1 MKILICDDHR
11 LLADAL
17 AAVLRSRGHEP
28 VAPASDPDE
37 AVARVKER
45 DVDVCVMDLH
55 FPSGDGIGGIERILA
70 ASPRTRVVVLTG
82 TLHPDL
88 IEDALDVGASACV
101 AKSEPT
107 QLIVDTIE
115 QARASRP
122 PAPRRIGEGSLS
134 GSRTPEEKLIRFLT
148 SREREVLERLV
159 AGQSTSAMAREMRV
173 AYSTARTHI
182 QNVLTKLGVHS
193 KLAAV
198 TMAARNRVGPH
209 RPERRETA
217 SMGNPSHAAR

>member
-28 VAPASDPDE
+28 VAPAADPDE
-37 AVARVKER
+37 AIARVRER

-55 FPSGDGIGGIERILA
+55 FPSGDGIGGIGRILA

-88 IEDALDVGASACV
+88 IEDALDAGASACV

-107 QLIVDTIE
+107 SLIVDAIE

-122 PAPRRIGEGSLS
+122 PTPRRIGETMS

-159 AGQSTSAMAREMRV
+159 AGQSTSLMAREMRV

-198 TMAARNRVGPH
+198 TMAARNRVGPY
-209 RPERRETA
+209 RPERREA
-217 SMGNPSHAAR
+217 AAIGKHSHAAR

>member
-1 MKILICDDHR
+1 VKILICDDHR

-28 VAPASDPDE
+28 VTPASDPDE
-37 AVARVKER
+37 AVARVRER

-55 FPSGDGIGGIERILA
+55 FPSGDGVSGISRILE
-70 ASPRTRVVVLTG
+70 ASPRTRIVVLTG

-88 IEDALDVGASACV
+88 IEEALDAGASACV

-122 PAPRRIGEGSLS
+122 AAPRRIGEGLS

-159 AGQSTSAMAREMRV
+159 AGQSTSVMAREMRV

-198 TMAARNRVGPH
+198 TLAARNRVGPY
-209 RPERRETA
+209 RPDRREAANGKT
-217 SMGNPSHAAR
+217 SQAAR

>member
-1 MKILICDDHR
+1 VKILICDDHR

-28 VAPASDPDE
+28 VAPASDPEE
-37 AVARVKER
+37 AVARVKEL

-55 FPSGDGIGGIERILA
+55 FPSGDGVGGIERILA

-82 TLHPDL
+82 TLHPDM
-88 IEDALDVGASACV
+88 IESALEAGASACV

-107 QLIVDTIE
+107 ALIVDTIE

-122 PAPRRIGEGSLS
+122 APPRRIRDQSLTGTRS
-134 GSRTPEEKLIRFLT
+134 PEEKLIRFLT

-159 AGQSTSAMAREMRV
+159 AGQSTSVMAREMRV

-193 KLAAV
+193 KLGAV
-198 TMAARNRVGPH
+198 TLAARNRVGPY
-209 RPERRETA
+209 RPERRDA
-217 SMGNPSHAAR
+217 AAAGKHSHALR